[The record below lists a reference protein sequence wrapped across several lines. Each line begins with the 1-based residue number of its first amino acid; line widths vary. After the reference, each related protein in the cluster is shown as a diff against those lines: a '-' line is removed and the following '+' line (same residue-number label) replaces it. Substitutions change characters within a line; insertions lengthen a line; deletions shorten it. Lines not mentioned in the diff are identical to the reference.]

1 MYNLYGIVVYIYV
14 LVYISN
20 LYILYVYVYWKYM

>member
-14 LVYISN
+14 YISN
-20 LYILYVYVYWKYM
+20 LYKLYVYVYWKYV

>member
-14 LVYISN
+14 SVYISN